1 MNNPTTL
8 WIEHWEEV
16 ELIKKVMEENT
27 LMGKVISAF
36 KSEEG
41 GWDVYIDFASAT
53 MPYMLGKQVELL
65 IIKSMV

>member
-1 MNNPTTL
+1 MLTTL

-27 LMGKVISAF
+27 LMGKVISTNVSAV
-36 KSEEG
+36 SG
-41 GWDVYIDFASAT
+41 YDVEIYFASET